1 MATDVL
7 DGVPPVSTAH
17 EPPADPPRR
26 KRRWV
31 WPAIAVAAFLGL
43 TAGGVVG
50 YGIAAY
56 ADTYDGRILPRSVV
70 AGVDVSGL
78 TAEEAL
84 AAVQEAI
91 APDLDRTLAVH
102 WEDGHWSTT
111 PAELG
116 ATSDAEEAVAEA
128 VAASAN
134 PNLVDYTRMR
144 WLGEEI
150 TFTRDVTVTH
160 SEEGARAFVDALAE
174 EINVAPTDAALDYSS
189 GWVEIEPGTDG
200 FHLDT
205 ITGTADLYDAVR
217 TGADDVELTAHPVA
231 PEVTEAAFDQVL
243 LVRQLEHKLHLYQDG
258 EITHSWNVAV
268 GTGSHPTPTGQYRV
282 TAKRYMP
289 TWGNPSPNGWG
300 SNLPATIG
308 PGVNNPLGVRAINW
322 DAPAIRFHGTANV
335 DSIGTDASKG
345 CVRLTNDDV
354 VDLYDLV
361 REGATIVSVRA

>member
-1 MATDVL
+1 MAMDVL
-7 DGVPPVSTAH
+7 DGVPPAPIVEQAL
-17 EPPADPPRR
+17 PDPPRR

-31 WPAIAVAAFLGL
+31 WVAVAVAAFVGL

-56 ADTYDGRILPRSVV
+56 ADTYDGRILPHSVV
-70 AGVDVSGL
+70 AGVDISGL

-91 APDLDRTLAVH
+91 APDLDRTVVVR
-102 WEDGHWSTT
+102 WDDERWSTT

-116 ATSDAEEAVAEA
+116 ASSDAEDAVAEA
-128 VAASAN
+128 VAASAD
-134 PNLVDYTRMR
+134 PDVLDYTRMR

-160 SEEGARAFVDALAE
+160 SEEGARAFVEALAD

-189 GWVEIEPGTDG
+189 GWVEIDPGTDG
-200 FHLDT
+200 YHLDT
-205 ITGTADLYDAVR
+205 VTGTADLSEALR
-217 TGADDVELTAHPVA
+217 TGADEVELTAHREA
-231 PEVTEAAFDQVL
+231 PQVTEAAFDQVL

-300 SNLPATIG
+300 SNMPATIG

-354 VDLYDLV
+354 VELYDLV